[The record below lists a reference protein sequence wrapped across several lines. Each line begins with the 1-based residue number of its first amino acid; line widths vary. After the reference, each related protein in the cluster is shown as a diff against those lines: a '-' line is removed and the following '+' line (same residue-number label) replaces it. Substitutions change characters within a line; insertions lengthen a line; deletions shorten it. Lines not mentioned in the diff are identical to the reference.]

1 MILLIDTT
9 KDGQGKTVLDNVEA
23 TKKSKTDYEYI
34 DAPGLNI
41 SHCLG
46 CNYCWLKTPGECVV
60 KDDYEPIL
68 KKISKANQVWLI
80 TDTKFGFVSYE
91 TKNIVDRVMPLV
103 TMNIHF
109 VKKQMRH
116 VMRYEKNPDWGVIYT
131 GNGDKDYLTKWCERV
146 AINFEGKSL
155 GAHRIDEIEE
165 AVKCM

>member
-1 MILLIDTT
+1 MIILIDTT

-34 DAPGLNI
+34 DASGLNI

-68 KKISKANQVWLI
+68 KKISKSDQVWLI
-80 TDTKFGFVSYE
+80 TDTRFGFVSYE

-103 TMNIHF
+103 TMNIHM
-109 VKKQMRH
+109 VGKQMRH

-131 GNGDKDYLTKWCERV
+131 GDGDKDYLTKWCERV
-146 AINFEGKSL
+146 AINFAGKSL
-155 GAHRIDEIEE
+155 GAYRIDEIEE